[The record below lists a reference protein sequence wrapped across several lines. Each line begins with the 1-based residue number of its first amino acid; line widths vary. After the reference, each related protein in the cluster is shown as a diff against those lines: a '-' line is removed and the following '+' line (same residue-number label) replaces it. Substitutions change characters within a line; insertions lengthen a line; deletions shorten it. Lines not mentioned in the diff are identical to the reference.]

1 MLADLERRLGL
12 DYASIRVTVLIET
25 ILAAY
30 EMEEI
35 LYALRD
41 RICGLNAG
49 RWDYLFSVIKRFG
62 GEPEHLLPDRS
73 SLTMTVPF
81 MAAYATEL
89 VSVCHRRG
97 AHAIGGM
104 SAFIPNR
111 RDPEVTERALAGVR
125 ADKRREAGLGYDGT
139 WVAHPDLVEVATE
152 ELTAVL
158 GAATQPAR
166 GAGAGG
172 AICGALLDTR
182 VDGASITLRGVRTN
196 VSVALQYIA
205 AWLGG
210 RGAVAIFDL
219 MEDAATAEIS
229 RSQLWQWIQLGAATA
244 EGTTITTALVDE
256 AIDSVVAELVDAG
269 GDADGAGRRG
279 RDRAPGEPRRRAA
292 RVPHHP
298 GR

>member
-1 MLADLERRLGL
+1 MPCSPTSNGGSACR
-12 DYASIRVTVLIET
+12 YASIRVTVLIET

-111 RDPEVTERALAGVR
+111 RDPEVTERAIAGVR
-125 ADKRREAGLGYDGT
+125 ADKRA
-139 WVAHPDLVEVATE
+139 
-152 ELTAVL
+152 
-158 GAATQPAR
+158 
-166 GAGAGG
+166 
-172 AICGALLDTR
+172 
-182 VDGASITLRGVRTN
+182 
-196 VSVALQYIA
+196 
-205 AWLGG
+205 
-210 RGAVAIFDL
+210 
-219 MEDAATAEIS
+219 
-229 RSQLWQWIQLGAATA
+229 
-244 EGTTITTALVDE
+244 
-256 AIDSVVAELVDAG
+256 
-269 GDADGAGRRG
+269 
-279 RDRAPGEPRRRAA
+279 
-292 RVPHHP
+292 
-298 GR
+298 